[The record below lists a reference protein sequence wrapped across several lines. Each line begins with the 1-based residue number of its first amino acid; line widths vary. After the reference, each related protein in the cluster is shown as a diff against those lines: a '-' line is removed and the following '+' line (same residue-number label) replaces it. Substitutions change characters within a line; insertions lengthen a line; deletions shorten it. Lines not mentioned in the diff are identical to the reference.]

1 MGTTIGA
8 GVYALIGEIA
18 KTAGYLA
25 PWSFGLAALLAL
37 LTAISFAELSSR
49 YPRTA
54 GIAFY
59 VETGFRMPSLA
70 KTTGILAIA
79 AGLVSCGALLNG
91 FVGYLQEFLPLSR
104 NYIIPGMCI
113 AVCLVACWGIRQSIW
128 VAGCI
133 TLIEVGGLFWAT
145 TLATN
150 KALSSPVDLSIFLP
164 TQNWSMATMVLSGA
178 VLAFYAYIGFEDM
191 VEVAE
196 EVVDPKNNL
205 PRAIFITLAGSTLLY
220 MALTVSA
227 LLATGPEYL
236 AASSAPLADLFRA
249 VGSTHPGA
257 ITVIGL
263 LAIINGVLIQV
274 VMASR
279 ILYGL
284 ASRNQMPKFFA
295 RLHRQKQTPVNAT
308 VVASLIVL
316 IVAWFGRI
324 GNLAELTSVIILV
337 IFALVN
343 SSLYL
348 IESRK
353 PLDDRRNG
361 LRLSATLGAVTC
373 VGLLFYTVFSWLNQ

>member
-1 MGTTIGA
+1 
-8 GVYALIGEIA
+8 
-18 KTAGYLA
+18 
-25 PWSFGLAALLAL
+25 
-37 LTAISFAELSSR
+37 
-49 YPRTA
+49 
-54 GIAFY
+54 
-59 VETGFRMPSLA
+59 
-70 KTTGILAIA
+70 
-79 AGLVSCGALLNG
+79 
-91 FVGYLQEFLPLSR
+91 
-104 NYIIPGMCI
+104 
-113 AVCLVACWGIRQSIW
+113 
-128 VAGCI
+128 
-133 TLIEVGGLFWAT
+133 
-145 TLATN
+145 
-150 KALSSPVDLSIFLP
+150 
-164 TQNWSMATMVLSGA
+164 MVLSGA

-373 VGLLFYTVFSWLNQ
+373 IGLLFYTAFSWLNQ